1 MLKLKGLRSN
11 KKGFL
16 ILEILVSVVIIT
28 VGLIYII
35 RSFSVSTR
43 AIGTSRDYIK
53 AISLLEEKLWEL
65 EEAGGIVKG
74 DDQNYFG
81 DDRKFEWVL
90 SAELEDTEEEELP
103 INRSSLQVL
112 WKERDKKQKISVIT
126 YLWDI
131 EEF

>member
-65 EEAGGIVKG
+65 EEAGGIAKG
-74 DDQNYFG
+74 DDQNYFR

-90 SAELEDTEEEELP
+90 SAELEDTEEELP
-103 INRSSLQVL
+103 INRSALQVL